1 MKISKK
7 ILTLLF
13 FLFLFISYNPTDAK
27 SSVYLKDLEKSI
39 DFYSKEEYEL
49 SISILD
55 DLIKSGGLDDVL
67 LTRSFFY
74 RGLSNYESN
83 NYIAAITD
91 ITNSLWLDLL
101 TDEEKIIALETR
113 SLARSKI
120 GQEDLAIK
128 DVDSIEKISN
138 IDEIEEKLD
147 AKNIEDIAVE
157 DKINNIKNRFS
168 LNVGNFFGK
177 EEIEI
182 TDIPDNNY
190 VLRDT
195 DLYKNILN
203 FDSEDVTDL
212 SEGSEAGDIADLSI
226 AQTVVSS
233 KEDENSDF
241 NQEDI
246 ESIEIIQNENVVIKE
261 DINRIYNEQVNYILI
276 SKGLDL
282 SSAKVKI
289 NRVVNDNFRA
299 LSGIRPQLIEKI
311 QDDGSKIFDII
322 IGPFA
327 NKSRMDKIAES
338 LRNNNYS
345 FTLESV
351 K

>member
-13 FLFLFISYNPTDAK
+13 FLFLFISYNPSDAK

-128 DVDSIEKISN
+128 DVDSIERISN

-246 ESIEIIQNENVVIKE
+246 ESIEVIQNENVVIKE

-351 K
+351 N

>member
-7 ILTLLF
+7 ILT
-13 FLFLFISYNPTDAK
+13 FLFYIFLIVNHNPKDAA
-27 SSVYLKDLEKSI
+27 SSVYIDDLEKSI
-39 DFYSKEEYEL
+39 DLYSNEEYEL

-101 TDEEKIIALETR
+101 TDDEKIIALETR

-120 GQEDLAIK
+120 GQEELAIK
-128 DVDSIEKISN
+128 DENSIEKLSK

-157 DKINNIKNRFS
+157 NKINNIKNRFS
-168 LNVGNFFGK
+168 LNVDNFFGR
-177 EEIEI
+177 EEIEVP
-182 TDIPDNNY
+182 DIPDNNY

-195 DLYKNILN
+195 DLYNNILN
-203 FDSEDVTDL
+203 FDSEDTSDI
-212 SEGSEAGDIADLSI
+212 SEGSKARDIVDLSA
-226 AQTVVSS
+226 AQTIDPS
-233 KEDENSDF
+233 KEKENRVLK
-241 NQEDI
+241 QEDA
-246 ESIEIIQNENVVIKE
+246 ERFEIIQNDNSEIKENV
-261 DINRIYNEQVNYILI
+261 DRIYNEQVNYILI

-311 QDDGSKIFDII
+311 QNDGSKVFDII

-338 LRNNNYS
+338 LTKNNYS
-345 FTLESV
+345 FTVESV

>member
-212 SEGSEAGDIADLSI
+212 SEGSESGDIADLSI

>member
-128 DVDSIEKISN
+128 DVDSIERISN

-246 ESIEIIQNENVVIKE
+246 ESIEVIQNENVVIKE

-351 K
+351 N

>member
-13 FLFLFISYNPTDAK
+13 FLFLFISYNPTDSK

-128 DVDSIEKISN
+128 DVDSIERISN
-138 IDEIEEKLD
+138 INEIEEKLD

-203 FDSEDVTDL
+203 FDSEDAADVIED
-212 SEGSEAGDIADLSI
+212 SEAGDIADLSI

-233 KEDENSDF
+233 KEEENSDF
-241 NQEDI
+241 NQDDI
-246 ESIEIIQNENVVIKE
+246 ESIEIIQNENAVIKE

-289 NRVVNDNFRA
+289 NRVINDNFRA
-299 LSGIRPQLIEKI
+299 LSGIRPQLIEKNK
-311 QDDGSKIFDII
+311 DDGSKIFDII

-338 LRNNNYS
+338 LKNNNYS

>member
-7 ILTLLF
+7 ILKFLLYV
-13 FLFLFISYNPTDAK
+13 LLIINYNSTDAI
-27 SSVYLKDLEKSI
+27 SSVYTEDLEKSI
-39 DFYSKEEYEL
+39 DLYSNEEYEL

-101 TDEEKIIALETR
+101 TDDEKIIALETR

-120 GQEDLAIK
+120 GQDDLAIK
-128 DVDSIEKISN
+128 DADSIEKLSK
-138 IDEIEEKLD
+138 IDDIEEKLD

-157 DKINNIKNRFS
+157 DKINSIKNRFS
-168 LNVGNFFGK
+168 LNVDNFFGR
-177 EEIEI
+177 EEMEVP
-182 TDIPDNNY
+182 DIPDNNY

-195 DLYKNILN
+195 DLYSNILN
-203 FDSEDVTDL
+203 FDSEDTSDT
-212 SEGSEAGDIADLSI
+212 SEDFQARDIADLDI
-226 AQTVVSS
+226 ALNTDPS
-233 KEDENSDF
+233 KENENSELKQVDVE
-241 NQEDI
+241 Q
-246 ESIEIIQNENVVIKE
+246 IEIIQNENAEIKE
-261 DINRIYNEQVNYILI
+261 NLDKIYNEQVNYILI

-311 QDDGSKIFDII
+311 QNDGSKIFDII

-338 LRNNNYS
+338 LTKNNYS
-345 FTLESV
+345 FTLESA

>member
-128 DVDSIEKISN
+128 DVDSIERISN

>member
-7 ILTLLF
+7 ILTFLLYI
-13 FLFLFISYNPTDAK
+13 FLIVNYNPSDAAP
-27 SSVYLKDLEKSI
+27 SVYKEDLEKSI
-39 DFYSKEEYEL
+39 DLYSNEEYEL

-55 DLIKSGGLDDVL
+55 DLIKSGGLDDYL

-101 TDEEKIIALETR
+101 TDDEKIIALETR

-128 DVDSIEKISN
+128 DADSIETLSK

-147 AKNIEDIAVE
+147 AKNIEDIVVE

-177 EEIEI
+177 EEIEV
-182 TDIPDNNY
+182 TDIPNNNY

-195 DLYKNILN
+195 DLYSNILS
-203 FDSEDVTDL
+203 FDSEDTADL
-212 SEGSEAGDIADLSI
+212 REDAEVKDIADLSI
-226 AQTVVSS
+226 AQTIDSS
-233 KEDENSDF
+233 TEQENREF
-241 NQEDI
+241 KQEDSAI
-246 ESIEIIQNENVVIKE
+246 MKINQNEIAEKKE
-261 DINRIYNEQVNYILI
+261 NIDIMYNEQVNYILI

-289 NRVVNDNFRA
+289 NRVVNDNFKA

-311 QDDGSKIFDII
+311 QNDGSKVFDII

-327 NKSRMDKIAES
+327 NKPRMDKIAES
-338 LRNNNYS
+338 LTKNNYS

>member
-7 ILTLLF
+7 ILT
-13 FLFLFISYNPTDAK
+13 FLIYIFLIVNHNPKYAI
-27 SSVYLKDLEKSI
+27 SSVYIDDLEKSI
-39 DFYSKEEYEL
+39 DLYSNEEYEL

-55 DLIKSGGLDDVL
+55 DLIKSGGLDDYL

-101 TDEEKIIALETR
+101 TDDEKIIALETR

-128 DVDSIEKISN
+128 DADSIENLSK

-147 AKNIEDIAVE
+147 AKNIEDIVVE

-177 EEIEI
+177 EEIEV
-182 TDIPDNNY
+182 TDIPNNNY

-195 DLYKNILN
+195 DLYNNILN
-203 FDSEDVTDL
+203 FDSQDAADL
-212 SEGSEAGDIADLSI
+212 SEDSEVKDIADSSI
-226 AQTVVSS
+226 AQTIDSGV
-233 KEDENSDF
+233 EQENREF
-241 NQEDI
+241 KQEDSAI
-246 ESIEIIQNENVVIKE
+246 LKIIQNENAEIKE
-261 DINRIYNEQVNYILI
+261 NVDRIYNEQVNYILV

-289 NRVVNDNFRA
+289 NRVVNDNFKA

-311 QDDGSKIFDII
+311 KNDGSKEFDII

-338 LRNNNYS
+338 LTKNNYS
-345 FTLESV
+345 FTVESV

>member
-7 ILTLLF
+7 ILTFLLYT
-13 FLFLFISYNPTDAK
+13 FLIVTHNPKYAI
-27 SSVYLKDLEKSI
+27 SSVYIEDLEKSI
-39 DFYSKEEYEL
+39 DLYSNEEYEL

-101 TDEEKIIALETR
+101 TDDEKIIALETR

-128 DVDSIEKISN
+128 DANSIEKLSK

-147 AKNIEDIAVE
+147 AKNIEDVAVE

-168 LNVGNFFGK
+168 LNVDNFFGR
-177 EEIEI
+177 EEIEVP
-182 TDIPDNNY
+182 DIPDNNY

-195 DLYKNILN
+195 DLYNNILN
-203 FDSEDVTDL
+203 FDSEDTSDI
-212 SEGSEAGDIADLSI
+212 SEDSKASDIANL
-226 AQTVVSS
+226 
-233 KEDENSDF
+233 
-241 NQEDI
+241 
-246 ESIEIIQNENVVIKE
+246 NVVQTTEPKQ
-261 DINRIYNEQVNYILI
+261 RTR
-276 SKGLDL
+276 K
-282 SSAKVKI
+282 
-289 NRVVNDNFRA
+289 
-299 LSGIRPQLIEKI
+299 
-311 QDDGSKIFDII
+311 
-322 IGPFA
+322 
-327 NKSRMDKIAES
+327 
-338 LRNNNYS
+338 
-345 FTLESV
+345 
-351 K
+351 

>member
-7 ILTLLF
+7 ILKFLLYA
-13 FLFLFISYNPTDAK
+13 FLIINYNSTDAT
-27 SSVYLKDLEKSI
+27 SSVYTEDLEKSI
-39 DFYSKEEYEL
+39 DLYSNEEYEL

-55 DLIKSGGLDDVL
+55 NLIKSGGLDDVL

-101 TDEEKIIALETR
+101 TDDEKIIALETR

-120 GQEDLAIK
+120 GQEDLATK
-128 DVDSIEKISN
+128 DADSIEKLSK
-138 IDEIEEKLD
+138 IDEIEEKLV

-157 DKINNIKNRFS
+157 DKINSIKKRFS
-168 LNVGNFFGK
+168 LNVDNFFGR
-177 EEIEI
+177 EEVEAP
-182 TDIPDNNY
+182 DIPDNNY

-195 DLYKNILN
+195 DLYNNILN
-203 FDSEDVTDL
+203 FDSKDTSDVSEDSQASDIGDL
-212 SEGSEAGDIADLSI
+212 DIVQTAD
-226 AQTVVSS
+226 SS
-233 KEDENSDF
+233 KEQVNSELK
-241 NQEDI
+241 QEDAGP
-246 ESIEIIQNENVVIKE
+246 IEIIQNVNAEIKE
-261 DINRIYNEQVNYILI
+261 NLDSIYNKQVNYILI

-282 SSAKVKI
+282 SSAKDKI
-289 NRVVNDNFRA
+289 NRIVNDNFRA

-311 QDDGSKIFDII
+311 QNDGSKIFDII

-338 LRNNNYS
+338 LTKNNYS
-345 FTLESV
+345 FTLESA

>member
-7 ILTLLF
+7 ILKFLLY
-13 FLFLFISYNPTDAK
+13 LFLIVNYNSTDAT
-27 SSVYLKDLEKSI
+27 SSVYTEDLEKSI
-39 DFYSKEEYEL
+39 DLYSNEEYEL

-101 TDEEKIIALETR
+101 TDDEKIIALETR

-128 DVDSIEKISN
+128 DADSIEKLSK
-138 IDEIEEKLD
+138 IDEIEEKLES
-147 AKNIEDIAVE
+147 KNIEDIAVQ
-157 DKINNIKNRFS
+157 DKINSIKNRFS
-168 LNVGNFFGK
+168 LNVDNFFGR
-177 EEIEI
+177 EEIEVP
-182 TDIPDNNY
+182 DIPDNNY

-195 DLYKNILN
+195 DLYSNILN
-203 FDSEDVTDL
+203 FDSEDTSDI
-212 SEGSEAGDIADLSI
+212 SEDFQARDIADLNI
-226 AQTVVSS
+226 VQTKDPN
-233 KEDENSDF
+233 KEQEN
-241 NQEDI
+241 NELKQED
-246 ESIEIIQNENVVIKE
+246 SGQIEIIQNENLEIKE
-261 DINRIYNEQVNYILI
+261 NLDRIYNEQVNYILI

-289 NRVVNDNFRA
+289 NRIVNDNFRA

-311 QDDGSKIFDII
+311 QNDGSKIFDII

-338 LRNNNYS
+338 LTKNNYS
-345 FTLESV
+345 FTLESA

>member
-128 DVDSIEKISN
+128 DVDSIERISN

-212 SEGSEAGDIADLSI
+212 SEGSESGDIADLSI
-226 AQTVVSS
+226 TQTVVSS

>member
-7 ILTLLF
+7 ILTFLLYT
-13 FLFLFISYNPTDAK
+13 FLIITHNPK
-27 SSVYLKDLEKSI
+27 FVISSVYIEDLEKSI
-39 DFYSKEEYEL
+39 DLYSNEEYEL

-101 TDEEKIIALETR
+101 TDDEKIIALETR

-128 DVDSIEKISN
+128 DANSIEKLSK

-168 LNVGNFFGK
+168 LNVDNFFGR

-182 TDIPDNNY
+182 PDIPDNNY

-195 DLYKNILN
+195 DLYNNILN
-203 FDSEDVTDL
+203 FDSEDTTDI
-212 SEGSEAGDIADLSI
+212 SEDSKARDIADSGV
-226 AQTVVSS
+226 AQSTDSS
-233 KEDENSDF
+233 KEQENSELK
-241 NQEDI
+241 QEDAGR
-246 ESIEIIQNENVVIKE
+246 IEIIQNENTEIKE
-261 DINRIYNEQVNYILI
+261 NVDKIYNEQVNYILV

-289 NRVVNDNFRA
+289 NRIVNDNFRA
-299 LSGIRPQLIEKI
+299 LSGIKPQLIEKI
-311 QDDGSKIFDII
+311 QNDGSRLFDVI

-338 LRNNNYS
+338 LTKNNYS

>member
-7 ILTLLF
+7 ILTFLLYI
-13 FLFLFISYNPTDAK
+13 FLIVNHNPTDAT
-27 SSVYLKDLEKSI
+27 SSVYKEDLERSI
-39 DFYSKEEYEL
+39 DLYSKEEYEL

-74 RGLSNYESN
+74 RGLSNYKSN

-101 TDEEKIIALETR
+101 TDDEKIIALETR

-128 DVDSIEKISN
+128 DADSIEKLTK

-168 LNVGNFFGK
+168 LNVDNFFGRD
-177 EEIEI
+177 EIEVP
-182 TDIPDNNY
+182 DIPDNNH

-195 DLYKNILN
+195 DLYNNILN
-203 FDSEDVTDL
+203 FDSEDTAELTDD
-212 SEGSEAGDIADLSI
+212 SEARDIADLSI
-226 AQTVVSS
+226 APTVDSR
-233 KEDENSDF
+233 EEQENSELKQGDL
-241 NQEDI
+241 ERVK
-246 ESIEIIQNENVVIKE
+246 IIQNENAEIKE
-261 DINRIYNEQVNYILI
+261 NVDRIYNEQVNYILI

-289 NRVVNDNFRA
+289 NRVVNDNFKA

-311 QDDGSKIFDII
+311 QDDGSKLFDII

-327 NKSRMDKIAES
+327 NKPRMDKIAES
-338 LRNNNYS
+338 LTKNNYS

>member
-13 FLFLFISYNPTDAK
+13 FLFIFISYNPTDAK

-128 DVDSIEKISN
+128 DVDSIERISN

-351 K
+351 N

>member
-7 ILTLLF
+7 ILKFLLYV
-13 FLFLFISYNPTDAK
+13 FLIVNYNSTDAT
-27 SSVYLKDLEKSI
+27 SSVYTEDLEKSI
-39 DFYSKEEYEL
+39 DLYSNEEYEL

-101 TDEEKIIALETR
+101 TDDEKIIALETR

-128 DVDSIEKISN
+128 DADSIEKLSK
-138 IDEIEEKLD
+138 IDEIEEKLES
-147 AKNIEDIAVE
+147 KNIEDIAVE
-157 DKINNIKNRFS
+157 DKINSIKKRFS
-168 LNVGNFFGK
+168 LNVDNFFGR
-177 EEIEI
+177 EEIEVP
-182 TDIPDNNY
+182 DIPDNNY

-195 DLYKNILN
+195 DLYSNILN
-203 FDSEDVTDL
+203 FDSEDTSDI
-212 SEGSEAGDIADLSI
+212 SEDFQARDIADLNI
-226 AQTVVSS
+226 AQTKDPN
-233 KEDENSDF
+233 KEQENDELK
-241 NQEDI
+241 QED
-246 ESIEIIQNENVVIKE
+246 SGQIEIIQNENLEIKE
-261 DINRIYNEQVNYILI
+261 NLDRIYNEQVNYILI

-289 NRVVNDNFRA
+289 NRIVNDNFRA

-311 QDDGSKIFDII
+311 QNDGSKIFDII

-338 LRNNNYS
+338 LTKNNYS
-345 FTLESV
+345 FTLESA

>member
-13 FLFLFISYNPTDAK
+13 FLFLFISYNPSDAK

-128 DVDSIEKISN
+128 DVDSIERISN

-226 AQTVVSS
+226 TQTVVSS

-351 K
+351 N

>member
-7 ILTLLF
+7 ILT
-13 FLFLFISYNPTDAK
+13 FLFYIFLIVNYNPKDAA
-27 SSVYLKDLEKSI
+27 SSVYIDDLEKSI
-39 DFYSKEEYEL
+39 DLYSNEEYEL

-101 TDEEKIIALETR
+101 TDDEKIIALETR

-120 GQEDLAIK
+120 GQEELAIK
-128 DVDSIEKISN
+128 DENSIEKLSK

-157 DKINNIKNRFS
+157 NKINNIKNRFS
-168 LNVGNFFGK
+168 LNVDNFFGR
-177 EEIEI
+177 EEIEVP
-182 TDIPDNNY
+182 DIPDNNY

-195 DLYKNILN
+195 DLYNNILN
-203 FDSEDVTDL
+203 FDSEDTSDI
-212 SEGSEAGDIADLSI
+212 SEGSKARDIVDLSA
-226 AQTVVSS
+226 AQTIDPS
-233 KEDENSDF
+233 KEKENRVLK
-241 NQEDI
+241 QEDA
-246 ESIEIIQNENVVIKE
+246 ERFEIIQNDNSEIKENV
-261 DINRIYNEQVNYILI
+261 DRIYNEQVNYILI

-311 QDDGSKIFDII
+311 QNDGSKVFDII

-338 LRNNNYS
+338 LIKNNYS
-345 FTLESV
+345 FTRESV